1 MDASY
6 LRRGPLL
13 LPSQQDAAKIRI
25 FNSGARQRPE
35 VFRNVLPAGASCQTF
50 GFVLGTISVQRRRC
64 LRRVCRVARHAG
76 GVIDYYE
83 VLGVSKSANEREI
96 KSSFRKL
103 ARQYH
108 PDINKEP
115 GAQEKFQQIAKAYE
129 VLSDT
134 DKRKQYNQFGDGGL
148 SGMSSGPDLSD
159 VDLDDILGD
168 VFSSFFGG
176 RPNGGVGGTGVGGGA
191 AHARKGGR
199 TRARRKRAEK
209 GSDLQCKVEVPF
221 EVACFGGR
229 HVVHINREETCE
241 ACQGEGVTPGE
252 EKHQQCRRCG
262 GSGVIAQFL
271 QTPLGGM
278 QTQQVCPKCKGSGID
293 PSATCQSCGGKGTKS
308 KLCEV
313 AVSIPVGCNAGSK
326 LRVRGEGDKG
336 ARGGPPGDLYITLKI
351 GQSDE
356 YVRDGTDIY
365 NERVISVFDAMLG
378 TSVQIRTVDGKGVSV
393 KVPAGTQPGTTMRLQ
408 GRGVPKLG
416 LEGERGDHYVTLRVE
431 VPYHLDDRQRKLVSR
446 LRDECGLDGQEELP
460 GNDNEVVS

>member
-1 MDASY
+1 MFGD
-6 LRRGPLL
+6 
-13 LPSQQDAAKIRI
+13 
-25 FNSGARQRPE
+25 
-35 VFRNVLPAGASCQTF
+35 VLPAGASCQTL

-64 LRRVCRVARHAG
+64 FRRVCRVARRAG

-96 KSSFRKL
+96 KASFRKL

-148 SGMSSGPDLSD
+148 SGMSAGPDLSD

-191 AHARKGGR
+191 ARARKGGR
-199 TRARRKRAEK
+199 TRSQTCNVRSKFHLRSLALADVMLYISTERRLARHARDKASHLVKRSISSA
-209 GSDLQCKVEVPF
+209 
-221 EVACFGGR
+221 A
-229 HVVHINREETCE
+229 
-241 ACQGEGVTPGE
+241 GV
-252 EKHQQCRRCG
+252 K

-378 TSVQIRTVDGKGVSV
+378 TSVQIRTVDGEGVSV

-446 LRDECGLDGQEELP
+446 LR
-460 GNDNEVVS
+460 

>member
-1 MDASY
+1 MFGD
-6 LRRGPLL
+6 
-13 LPSQQDAAKIRI
+13 
-25 FNSGARQRPE
+25 
-35 VFRNVLPAGASCQTF
+35 VLPAGASCQTL

-64 LRRVCRVARHAG
+64 FRRVCRVARRAG

-96 KSSFRKL
+96 KASFRKL

-148 SGMSSGPDLSD
+148 SGMSAGPDLSD

-176 RPNGGVGGTGVGGGA
+176 RPSGGVGGTGVGGGA
-191 AHARKGGR
+191 ARARKGGR

-229 HVVHINREETCE
+229 HVVHINREEACE
-241 ACQGEGVTPGE
+241 ACQGQGITPGE
-252 EKHQQCRRCG
+252 EKHQQCRRCE

-378 TSVQIRTVDGKGVSV
+378 TSVQIRTVDGEGVSV
-393 KVPAGTQPGTTMRLQ
+393 KACLLKTFIVHCVVLWLSCQECLRPQANATNLEFSRCAGSGRNAARDNDAFARTRCPKTRSRRRARTGDLQSNVLIRLIFGRLPFQLMSLEWGLHVPFLQATTM
-408 GRGVPKLG
+408 
-416 LEGERGDHYVTLRVE
+416 
-431 VPYHLDDRQRKLVSR
+431 
-446 LRDECGLDGQEELP
+446 
-460 GNDNEVVS
+460 